1 MEVSNIKLICFD
13 MDGTL
18 TKNNAWYDFNVL
30 MGIDPNY
37 DLELFNQYIDG
48 TLAYDDWI
56 SKLRTEYRKTTKTR
70 NEIEANLASV
80 QFADDAS
87 LVIKEL
93 KARGYAT
100 AMITG
105 AFDVTAF
112 MVGQALGITHVMAN
126 TRCLF
131 HPDDTFMDVVS
142 YGDEESLKVIH
153 LRYLCELLKLT
164 PHECAAVGDGS
175 NDVGLFRFTNNGIC
189 FNNSSERTKSNAKH
203 SIEKLLD
210 LLEIFK

>member
-1 MEVSNIKLICFD
+1 MDTTKIKLICFD

-18 TKNNAWYDFNVL
+18 TKNNAWYDFNLL
-30 MGIDPNY
+30 MGIDPAY

-48 TLAYDDWI
+48 TLAYDDWTT
-56 SKLRTEYRKTTKTR
+56 KLQAEYAKVTKTR

-80 QFADDAS
+80 QFADDAHK
-87 LVIKEL
+87 VIKEL
-93 KARGYAT
+93 KTRGYAT

-105 AFDVTAF
+105 AFDITAF
-112 MVGQALGITHVMAN
+112 MVGQELGITHVMAN

-142 YGDEESLKVIH
+142 YGDEESSKVIH
-153 LRYLCELLKLT
+153 LRYLCELLKLS
-164 PHECAAVGDGS
+164 PDECATVGDGS
-175 NDVGLFRFTNNGIC
+175 NDVGIFNFTGNGVC
-189 FNNSSERTKSNAKH
+189 FDNSSERTKESAKLT
-203 SIEKLLD
+203 INKLSD

>member
-1 MEVSNIKLICFD
+1 MDTAKIKLICFD

-30 MGIDPNY
+30 MGVDPDY

-48 TLAYDDWI
+48 TLAYEDWI
-56 SKLRTEYRKTTKTR
+56 TKLRAEYAKVTKTR

-80 QFADDAS
+80 KFAEGAHD
-87 LVIKEL
+87 VIREL

-112 MVGQALGITHVMAN
+112 MVGQELGITHVMAN

-131 HPDDTFMDVVS
+131 YPDDTFMDVVS
-142 YGDEESLKVIH
+142 YGDEESSKVIH

-164 PHECAAVGDGS
+164 PHECATVGDGS
-175 NDVGLFRFTNNGIC
+175 NDVGLFRLTNNGIC
-189 FNNSSERTKSNAKH
+189 FNNSSPRTKENAKL
-203 SIEKLLD
+203 SIERLSD
-210 LLEIFK
+210 LLEIFT